1 MNFLKV
7 KNNLFMKIFTVTILS
22 FFIVGMLSVPLH
34 AYQNSG
40 IDQAASAIE
49 NEFLAETL
57 AETILL
63 TICIAQLNINQ
74 EKKVKALAE
83 ILGYDCD
90 EIFALATL
98 FDELDDFIPVLGV
111 ITEILWWI
119 WNICTSFS

>member
-1 MNFLKV
+1 MNFLNV
-7 KNNLFMKIFTVTILS
+7 KNNPFMKLFTVTILS
-22 FFIVGMLSVPLH
+22 LFIVGMLSVSLH

-40 IDQAASAIE
+40 IDQTSGAIE
-49 NEFLAETL
+49 SEFLAETL

-74 EKKVKALAE
+74 EKKVKMLAE

-90 EIFALATL
+90 EISALATL
-98 FDELDDFIPVLGV
+98 FDELDDFIPSLGI